1 MLVDPG
7 GVELQMFIWISSRAY
22 GSAGFETIDD
32 AEAAQA
38 MGGRSR
44 VGERKAVFLF
54 FLLLEIGV
62 QQREMVKEEGRD
74 F

>member
-1 MLVDPG
+1 
-7 GVELQMFIWISSRAY
+7 
-22 GSAGFETIDD
+22 
-32 AEAAQA
+32 

-74 F
+74 FYSILVLAF